1 MTLVVERSGAL
12 ATVQDLGR
20 PGLGVLGVPPSG
32 AMDALALRVANLLVG
47 NPVGAAGIEFA
58 LDGPDVRFETD
69 AWVALAGSRFTAR
82 IDDREAPHL
91 ESFAVRRGQVL
102 TLGRTIEGARGVLAV
117 SGGIDVPVVLGS
129 RSTLLAAGLGG
140 LEGRALR
147 AGDRLALGAVPST
160 ARRRRMQPGVLPGY
174 TPRVEL
180 RVVRGAQVDAF
191 AGKGLA
197 TLFASDYRVSSRSD
211 RMGLRLEGPPVE
223 RLVPADI
230 APEGIAPGAIQIP
243 ADGNPIVLGV
253 DRPTT
258 GGYTKVGAVIAADLG
273 FLAQA
278 KPGDRFRFLEVD
290 PAEGRRLYREREARA
305 RAAIGDV
312 A

>member
-1 MTLVVERSGAL
+1 MTLVVKRPGAL

-47 NPVGAAGIEFA
+47 NPEGAAGIEFA
-58 LDGPDVRFETD
+58 LAGPDVCFEVD
-69 AWVALAGSRFTAR
+69 VWVALAGSRFTAR
-82 IDDREAPHL
+82 VEEREAPYL
-91 ESFAVRRGQVL
+91 ESFVVRRGQML
-102 TLGRTIEGARGVLAV
+102 TLGRTLEGARGVLAV
-117 SGGIDVPVVLGS
+117 AGGIDVPVVLGS

-140 LEGRALR
+140 LEGRPLR
-147 AGDRLALGAVPST
+147 AEDRLMLGPAPSA
-160 ARRRRMQPGVLPGY
+160 ARRRRIRPGALPVY

-180 RVVRGAQVDAF
+180 RVVRGAQVEAF

-211 RMGLRLEGPPVE
+211 RMGLRLEGPPIE
-223 RLVPADI
+223 RLSPADI

-258 GGYTKVGAVIAADLG
+258 GGYTKIGAVIAADLG
-273 FLAQA
+273 CVAQA
-278 KPGDRFRFLEVD
+278 KPGDRFHFLEVES
-290 PAEGRRLYREREARA
+290 AEGRRLYRERETRA
-305 RAAIGDV
+305 RAAIED